1 MPFPTSGNL
10 PEPGIEPT
18 SLVSPALADGFF
30 TTVPPGL
37 DPWVGKIPWRR
48 EWLSTLVSLSGEFHG
63 QKSLA
68 GYSQWGCKTSD
79 TTEQLTLLLLPG
91 KPQSL
96 SDKIFKFSLAEMEN
110 NQSKY
115 YTTFISKLLQCYLCC
130 HSFLIEVKLLGQMSI
145 NQEMDLQRKTANFIK
160 MPFYQV

>member
-1 MPFPTSGNL
+1 MSHSLRPLALLSTEFCRQEYWSRSPCPPPGDFPA
-10 PEPGIEPT
+10 PGIEPT

-68 GYSQWGCKTSD
+68 GYSQWGCKKSD
-79 TTEQLTLLLLPG
+79 TTEQLHFHF
-91 KPQSL
+91 SL
-96 SDKIFKFSLAEMEN
+96 SCIGEGN
-110 NQSKY
+110 GNP
-115 YTTFISKLLQCYLCC
+115 LQCSCLENPRDGGACWAAV
-130 HSFLIEVKLLGQMSI
+130 SGVAQS
-145 NQEMDLQRKTANFIK
+145 RT
-160 MPFYQV
+160 